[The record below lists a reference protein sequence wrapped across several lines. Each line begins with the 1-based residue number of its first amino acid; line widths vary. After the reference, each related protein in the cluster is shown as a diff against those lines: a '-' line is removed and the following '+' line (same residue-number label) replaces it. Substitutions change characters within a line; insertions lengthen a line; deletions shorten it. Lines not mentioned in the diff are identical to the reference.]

1 MVAGKRGKIARA
13 LRDKYTTSP
22 DTWCTHGEIF
32 AQAANNL
39 FTAGNPLLYFPAAL
53 LGHQA
58 LEMLLKAAL
67 LRRGC
72 KISEAWG
79 HNLVGLAERLTADG
93 SISLHGRVFEVAKAF
108 DAYFKELRYPQELQD
123 VQELGDEA
131 EHLEDATRYLL
142 PYARP
147 PRARFD

>member
-1 MVAGKRGKIARA
+1 VAGKRGKIARA

-39 FTAGNPLLYFPAAL
+39 FTAGNPLLYFP
-53 LGHQA
+53 
-58 LEMLLKAAL
+58 AAL